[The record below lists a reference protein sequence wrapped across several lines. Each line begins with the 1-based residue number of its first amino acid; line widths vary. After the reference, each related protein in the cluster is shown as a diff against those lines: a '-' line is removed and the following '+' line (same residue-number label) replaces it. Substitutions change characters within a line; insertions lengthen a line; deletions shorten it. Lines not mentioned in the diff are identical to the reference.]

1 MRELVMRHLVAR
13 VPPAAVP
20 DMIAA
25 TVLAVVPWA
34 LEEGFKVPTVRYV
47 RGMRAELSELAK
59 HEAALSIG
67 ETERIKA
74 AAQDASPLHD
84 QTEVATFNGRLAD
97 GRRYRHGARRL
108 LQDRQP
114 DGGR

>member
-34 LEEGFKVPTVRYV
+34 PEESFKVPAVRYV
-47 RGMRAELSELAK
+47 RGMRAELGA
-59 HEAALSIG
+59 
-67 ETERIKA
+67 
-74 AAQDASPLHD
+74 PN
-84 QTEVATFNGRLAD
+84 ATCEKC
-97 GRRYRHGARRL
+97 
-108 LQDRQP
+108 
-114 DGGR
+114 